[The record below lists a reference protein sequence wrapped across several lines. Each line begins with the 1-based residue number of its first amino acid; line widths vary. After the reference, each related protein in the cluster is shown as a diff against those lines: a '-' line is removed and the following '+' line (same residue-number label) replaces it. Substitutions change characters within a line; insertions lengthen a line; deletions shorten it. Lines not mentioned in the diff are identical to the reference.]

1 MYEEHLTVVKAW
13 IADPCSVTQAEL
25 NDNYYRFSK
34 EHNRHTDW
42 RLVSEQVTLGDVVQA
57 VCLSATNND
66 VEGAAHGVK
75 EYYRLKDAK
84 IAEKLKLEI
93 EHLSSPKV
101 QVPILMEKVKTM
113 ELQIKELLERTTY
126 GLF

>member
-1 MYEEHLTVVKAW
+1 MYEEDLKVVEEW

-57 VCLSATNND
+57 VCLSAKNND
-66 VEGAAHGVK
+66 AEGAAHGVK

-84 IAEKLKLEI
+84 VAEKLKLEL
-93 EHLSSPKV
+93 ERASSPEV
-101 QVPILMEKVKTM
+101 LVPILMVKVKTM
-113 ELQIKELLERTTY
+113 ELQIKSLLQQVAY
-126 GLF
+126 I